1 MTLEMA
7 LSEREMQG
15 FEKGIEQGIVQGI
28 EQGIVQGIEQGQNS
42 IALNM
47 LQLKISFDL
56 IQKSTGL
63 SMQKIHELSK
73 KIS

>member
-15 FEKGIEQGIVQGI
+15 FEKGIEQGI
-28 EQGIVQGIEQGQNS
+28 EQSQNS

-63 SMQKIHELSK
+63 SIEKIHELSQK
-73 KIS
+73 NFLRR